1 MSSKSEIAVIGMG
14 AMGSAIAARLIQ
26 NGASV
31 ITYGDGRSAVT
42 RDRISAI
49 GIESVPLNRIASASV
64 VLSIVPPDQAI
75 SVAQS
80 LLPFLGREKTVP
92 TFVDLNAISP
102 ATVKQL
108 EKVLQHAGC
117 ELVDGCII
125 GGPPVADRAGPHI
138 YVSGRN
144 TDAIDALGSLGL
156 SIVNIAGDVGDASA
170 LKMLYAGINK
180 GITGLAAIMLL
191 TASRTG
197 SSDALV
203 EEMRFSMPN
212 LLERFQRSM
221 PDMFPKAG
229 RWVPEMHE
237 IADFLGEENAGHG
250 IFKGLAEVFEQFA
263 ERNQSAQNNRRSLQQ
278 LLEKD

>member
-1 MSSKSEIAVIGMG
+1 
-14 AMGSAIAARLIQ
+14 
-26 NGASV
+26 
-31 ITYGDGRSAVT
+31 
-42 RDRISAI
+42 
-49 GIESVPLNRIASASV
+49 
-64 VLSIVPPDQAI
+64 
-75 SVAQS
+75 
-80 LLPFLGREKTVP
+80 
-92 TFVDLNAISP
+92 
-102 ATVKQL
+102 
-108 EKVLQHAGC
+108 
-117 ELVDGCII
+117 
-125 GGPPVADRAGPHI
+125 
-138 YVSGRN
+138 
-144 TDAIDALGSLGL
+144 
-156 SIVNIAGDVGDASA
+156 VNIAGDVGDASA

-237 IADFLGEENAGHG
+237 IADFLGEESAGHG

-263 ERNQSAQNNRRSLQQ
+263 ERNPSAQNNRRSLQQ